1 MKAAETIQKTAPFAN
16 CPALDGYHCWSN
28 SITKI
33 YHHYGLPL
41 SEEMLFGL
49 GAGLGF
55 MYWEQKG
62 SPPFIGGRGNIKT
75 FVQDIGERTG
85 VGVLEKSTTSKR
97 KAQKILLQQME
108 KEEPQMVRV
117 DMGFL
122 PYFDFGDEDY
132 HFGSHTVV
140 ICGYDGQDHVLVS
153 DMDQSAAGVKEGFY
167 APMTLEQIGRARGS
181 TYKPFPPKNT
191 YFEFDFDGRR
201 SPIPDDILSAIRQ
214 NSEAM
219 INPPIRNFGV
229 KGIRRAAEEIVRW
242 PARFNDA
249 ELRANLFMFYIMVEI
264 GGTGGGIFRPL
275 YGRFLEEAAT
285 ITGAETLAQA
295 AVPIQESGARFTEAA
310 TLFKDVLD
318 GGELG
323 SSIEQASDMINKNA
337 TLEEE
342 AFTVLLTAVQHGQN

>member
-1 MKAAETIQKTAPFAN
+1 MNSAETIQGLTPFAD

-62 SPPFIGGRGNIKT
+62 SPPFIGGRGNIKQ

-85 VGVLEKSTTSKR
+85 VGVVEKSTGSKR
-97 KAQKILLQQME
+97 KVQKTLLQQME

-153 DMDQSAAGVKEGFY
+153 DMDQSASGVKEGFY

-191 YFEFDFDGRR
+191 YFEFDFDGHR
-201 SPIPDDILSAIRQ
+201 IPTQDDILSTIRQ

-242 PARFNDA
+242 PDRFDDA

-264 GGTGGGIFRPL
+264 GGTGGGIFRPM
-275 YGRFLEEAAT
+275 YGRFLKEAAAM
-285 ITGAETLAQA
+285 TGNDLLAQA
-295 AVPIQESGARFTEAA
+295 AIPIHESGVRFTEAA
-310 TLFKDVLD
+310 NLFKDVLE

-323 SSIEQASDMINKNA
+323 DSINQAAEMLAKNA
-337 TLEEE
+337 GLEEE
-342 AFTVLLTAVQHGQN
+342 AFTVLLTAV